1 MWFSR
6 SGRPEVLE
14 VVGVVPDVVTNV
26 NVLQPL
32 AIYQP
37 AAQAGPSTSRTLV
50 VKAAADVE
58 TARREIVAT
67 IRQMDPQLTHPLF
80 LTLQERL
87 WNQMGPQRFGAF
99 VLGALGV
106 LAALLTLGGTYV
118 LAESLTI
125 MRLREMG
132 IRAAL
137 GATGRQ
143 LSGIV
148 LRETA
153 TLVAIG
159 LAGGLLLSWVGAES
173 IRAFLYHVEPFDNVT
188 LVTVAGLI
196 LLLALTVSVRPA
208 LRAARVDLAS
218 VLRAE

>member
-1 MWFSR
+1 M
-6 SGRPEVLE
+6 
-14 VVGVVPDVVTNV
+14 
-26 NVLQPL
+26 
-32 AIYQP
+32 
-37 AAQAGPSTSRTLV
+37 
-50 VKAAADVE
+50 VKAGADLE

-143 LSGIV
+143 PSGIV

-153 TLVAIG
+153 SLVGIG
-159 LAGGLLLSWVGAES
+159 LAGGLLLSWMGAET

-196 LLLALTVSVRPA
+196 LLLALAVSVRPA